1 MDEQHSIVIDP
12 STGRPILVAPGRR
25 GRPILTKSENMD
37 QDCPFCP
44 DREHRTPKEI
54 DAHRPGGADAGVNS
68 WTLRCFENLYPA
80 ASWHEV
86 IVEGNEH
93 LIHPGELDAE
103 LWQDALP
110 IYRRR
115 LSAMEADPAV
125 RVAFLFKNVGRGG
138 GASIAHNHSQMLG
151 LPILPPR
158 LEMELAEQERG
169 YRPQQEIAGAESEG
183 RLIHAGRQH
192 VVLCPRHPKL
202 PFETWLLPIDEDSEF
217 MAAEFDQDL
226 AETMAALYGA
236 VDRAFDAPALNSYLH
251 RVPGT
256 DFRWHM
262 ELQPRVGF
270 LAGLELG
277 GDMYINAVSA
287 ADAAACLRGEEP
299 S

>member
-1 MDEQHSIVIDP
+1 MQEKHSIQIDP
-12 STGRPILVAPGRR
+12 STGRPILVALGRR
-25 GRPILTKSENMD
+25 DRPILTKAENAD
-37 QDCPFCP
+37 KECPFCP
-44 DREHRTPKEI
+44 GKERRTPDEI
-54 DAHRPGGADAGVNS
+54 DALRSEGTAAGEPGWSV
-68 WTLRCFENLYPA
+68 RCFENLYPA
-80 ASWHEV
+80 ARWHEV
-86 IVEGNEH
+86 IVEGDVH
-93 LIHPGELDAE
+93 STHPGELEAAV
-103 LWQDALP
+103 WVDALQV
-110 IYRRR
+110 YRRR
-115 LSAMEADPAV
+115 LAAMESDPEV
-125 RVAFLFKNVGRGG
+125 RMAYLFKNVGRHG

-158 LEMELAEQERG
+158 LEMELEHQQGG
-169 YRPQQEIAGAESEG
+169 YSPQQEIVDAEDEG

-202 PFETWLLPIDEDSEF
+202 PFETWLVPIDEKSEF
-217 MAAEFDQDL
+217 MAEDFDQDL
-226 AETMAALYGA
+226 AETMAAMYGS
-236 VDRAFDAPALNSYLH
+236 VDRAFGAPALNSYLH

-287 ADAAACLRGEEP
+287 AQAAAVLRGEEP